1 MEVVFL
7 VGSMTTDRTIDQHTE
22 SSYVL
27 EPEGSERGLER
38 VCVMSPRDESRVYV
52 HVCTALYSL
61 YCLLRHPSRKRRS
74 MTYTYNNSS
83 FSSSAADSSACWS
96 AGGFSRFCQ
105 VIGPAVVHTTLEA
118 PAHRRY
124 QRFRD
129 NSRDR
134 TLSQFY
140 ALNWPRR
147 NNG

>member
-61 YCLLRHPSRKRRS
+61 YCLLRHPARKSRY
-74 MTYTYNNSS
+74 MTYTIIYLP
-83 FSSSAADSSACWS
+83 SALALPTAVRVRVRVVLADS
-96 AGGFSRFCQ
+96 
-105 VIGPAVVHTTLEA
+105 VTIGPLEA
-118 PAHRRY
+118 K
-124 QRFRD
+124 
-129 NSRDR
+129 
-134 TLSQFY
+134 
-140 ALNWPRR
+140 
-147 NNG
+147 